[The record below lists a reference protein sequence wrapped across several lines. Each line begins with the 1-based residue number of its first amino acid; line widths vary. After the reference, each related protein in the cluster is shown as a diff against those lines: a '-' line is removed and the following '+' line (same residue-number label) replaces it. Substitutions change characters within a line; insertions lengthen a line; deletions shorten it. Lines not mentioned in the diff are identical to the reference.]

1 MDGGGKIKSL
11 YCTFLY
17 IVLSL
22 RRVFWITVRT
32 VQLADGAEFQ
42 QI

>member
-22 RRVFWITVRT
+22 RKVFWITVLA
-32 VQLADGAEFQ
+32 VQSASRAEFQ

>member
-22 RRVFWITVRT
+22 RRVFWITVCA